1 MSKVSCYEILI
12 VTLRAVEDASRE
24 GWYTP
29 LLYGCRILLKLMLKN
44 LTNVTVALLGAVAT
58 SAATLPTPSMATSSA
73 TVRQP
78 FSIVPEGHT
87 QETETKE
94 VVPEKPKVK
103 RLVCKGCNTNETKT
117 VEFLQKRG
125 ITDKNAIATIMGNI
139 RQESTFTPNICEGGA
154 RVPYHACRSGG
165 FGLIQFTCASRYKGL
180 GNFAARTGGNPSTL
194 DTQLRYMIT
203 EPQWRGI
210 EDRLK
215 SPGKPI
221 EYYMRLAYTWLGW
234 GHKGRRTDYAYNY
247 ANKLV
252 LTVIDA

>member
-1 MSKVSCYEILI
+1 
-12 VTLRAVEDASRE
+12 
-24 GWYTP
+24 
-29 LLYGCRILLKLMLKN
+29 MLKN
-44 LTNVTVALLGAVAT
+44 LTNVTVAILGAVAT
-58 SAATLPTPSMATSSA
+58 SAATLPPPSMATSSVQA
-73 TVRQP
+73 P
-78 FSIVPEGHT
+78 FAIVPEAPT

-139 RQESTFTPNICEGGA
+139 RQESTFTPNVCEGGA
-154 RVPYHACRSGG
+154 RVPYHQCRSGG
-165 FGLIQFTCASRYKGL
+165 FGLIQFTCASRYNGL
-180 GNFAARTGGNPSTL
+180 GTFAVRTGGNPSTL

-215 SPGKPI
+215 VPGKPI

-234 GHKGRRTDYAYNY
+234 GHKGARTDYSYNY
-247 ANKLV
+247 VNKLV
-252 LTVIDA
+252 LTEV

>member
-1 MSKVSCYEILI
+1 M
-12 VTLRAVEDASRE
+12 LR
-24 GWYTP
+24 
-29 LLYGCRILLKLMLKN
+29 N

-58 SAATLPTPSMATSSA
+58 SAATLPAPSMATSSA

-139 RQESTFTPNICEGGA
+139 RQESTFIPNICEGGA
-154 RVPYHACRSGG
+154 RTSYPNCGG
-165 FGLIQFTCASRYKGL
+165 GYGLIQWTNAPRFYGL
-180 GNFAARTGGNPSTL
+180 GRHAARIGANPSSL
-194 DTQLRYMIT
+194 DAQLDYMLHEGDWKMI
-203 EPQWRGI
+203 EPHM
-210 EDRLK
+210 K
-215 SPGKPI
+215 TPGKSI
-221 EYYMRLAYTWLGW
+221 NDYMRLARQWIRW
-234 GHKGRRTDYAYNY
+234 GHHGARTDYAYNY
-247 ANKLV
+247 VNKLV
-252 LTVIDA
+252 LTEV

>member
-1 MSKVSCYEILI
+1 
-12 VTLRAVEDASRE
+12 
-24 GWYTP
+24 
-29 LLYGCRILLKLMLKN
+29 MLKN

-58 SAATLPTPSMATSSA
+58 SAATLPPPSMATSS
-73 TVRQP
+73 VLQP

-103 RLVCKGCNTNETKT
+103 RLVCKGCNTNESRTL
-117 VEFLQKRG
+117 EFLQKRG
-125 ITDKNAIATIMGNI
+125 ITDKNALATIMGNI
-139 RQESTFTPNICEGGA
+139 QQESTFTPNICQGGA
-154 RVPYHACRSGG
+154 RVSYHQCRRGG
-165 FGLIQFTCASRYKGL
+165 FGLIQFTCASRYNGL
-180 GNFAARTGGNPSTL
+180 GTFAARTGGNPSTL

-215 SPGKPI
+215 VPGKPI

-234 GHKGRRTDYAYNY
+234 GHKGARTDFAYNY
-247 ANKLV
+247 KNKMV
-252 LTVIDA
+252 LTEV